1 MEENKEE
8 QEKVLESIVTDVKDL
23 SEINEDVYTKT
34 KTSFDLR
41 VKLTYKELASL
52 ISDGIVPEN
61 LHFIVINVSL
71 ARYRRKGHEGME
83 SYDQSEQKL
92 VYTDKSDFNDYL
104 GVIDAHN
111 ESLKDDEGAGYQW
124 F

>member
-1 MEENKEE
+1 MGENKGE
-8 QEKVLESIVTDVKDL
+8 QEKVLESIITDVKDL
-23 SEINEDVYTKT
+23 SEINDDVYTKT

-41 VKLTYKELASL
+41 VKLTYKELASF
-52 ISDGIVPEN
+52 ISDGIVPEK

-92 VYTDKSDFNDYL
+92 VYSDKSDFNDYL

-111 ESLKDDEGAGYQW
+111 ESLNDDEGAGYQW
-124 F
+124 L

>member
-8 QEKVLESIVTDVKDL
+8 QEKVLESIVKDVKDL
-23 SEINEDVYTKT
+23 SEINDDVYTKT

-41 VKLTYKELASL
+41 VKLAYKELASL
-52 ISDGIVPEN
+52 ISDGIVPEK

-92 VYTDKSDFNDYL
+92 VYSDKSDFNDYL

-111 ESLKDDEGAGYQW
+111 ESLKDDGGAGYQW